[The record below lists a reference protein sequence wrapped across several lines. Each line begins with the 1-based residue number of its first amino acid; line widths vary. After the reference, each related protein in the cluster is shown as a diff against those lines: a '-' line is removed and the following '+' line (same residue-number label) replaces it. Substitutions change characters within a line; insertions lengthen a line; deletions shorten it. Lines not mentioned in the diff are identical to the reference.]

1 MFQIQALNKR
11 PIQNNQRTLI
21 FWLGLTAGIPF
32 VIYLFFVL
40 SASGWNILTAII
52 TVLQNDLLL
61 LIAIGAYFGVVYY
74 ILSMPSKKV
83 DVVASDETIT
93 IDNNSFEATNL
104 IAWSVVE
111 LDDCFELVIKFQESR
126 TPYQYIYITKESHD
140 LQKALSYFSN
150 NFPYDEQI
158 NTTDRMHNFFRLI
171 GVK

>member
-32 VIYLFFVL
+32 VFYLFFVL
-40 SASGWNILTAII
+40 SASSWNILTAII

-74 ILSMPSKKV
+74 ILSMPSKKIEV
-83 DVVASDETIT
+83 AASDETIT
-93 IDNNSFEATNL
+93 IDDNSFETANL

-111 LDDCFELVIKFQESR
+111 LDDCFEFVIKFQESR
-126 TPYQYIYITKESHD
+126 TPYQYIYITREGAD
-140 LQKALSYFSN
+140 LQKALGYFSS